1 MNVNYIKCKKI
12 SFYSIL
18 DETMFFA
25 WIKSINCIENFEG
38 IGDELYLNLVQ
49 RQLSYNDIKD
59 LITLMYRYKIKM
71 YQLQPL
77 ITEENK
83 FAAAPWKKQIYKTTI

>member
-1 MNVNYIKCKKI
+1 MKKHYIKCKKI

-25 WIKSINCIENFEG
+25 WIKNINCIENFKG
-38 IGDELYLNLVQ
+38 LGDKLYLNLAQ

-59 LITLMYRYKIKM
+59 LIALMYRYKIKM
-71 YQLQPL
+71 NQLQPL

-83 FAAAPWKKQIYKTTI
+83 LAAAPWKKQIYKTTI

>member
-1 MNVNYIKCKKI
+1 MKQNYIKYKKN

-18 DETMFFA
+18 DKTMFFT
-25 WIKSINCIENFEG
+25 WIKNINCIENFEG

-59 LITLMYRYKIKM
+59 LIALMYRYKIKM

-83 FAAAPWKKQIYKTTI
+83 LAAAPWKKQIYKSIL